1 MAILRAHLRR
11 RGGNARSNLL
21 LLFAF
26 IALAAVALE
35 ALFLPYFAPGLW
47 SGGAAGH
54 AASVPPHAQHAIAAQ
69 QQQRL
74 ASHGAAGG
82 DPWFVKRR
90 IGGERRSRTIR
101 DGAKVRRSL
110 FSSSH
115 TLPSFVAAHTAHT
128 HRLPYLYTIQLLGP
142 IPPAN
147 PHDDATLATLYRDA
161 PLYLP
166 ADKALASTVMDSR
179 ASHAPLT
186 VVFDMDET
194 LFATVA
200 GLGNPRFDEVKR
212 FGALYNPHVGD
223 LWGQGHDHEVLRP
236 HAVEFL
242 VECIRRGYR
251 LMIFT
256 ASRKR
261 WAVDQLEGLVAKRAF
276 ERFVAEDL
284 LPSSPAAVEAR
295 RDDVRV
301 WSEVDERERE
311 RERERICFWFT
322 LIHCILIFLLLYLL
336 FLFLLTRTAPS
347 RRERLDL

>member
-11 RGGNARSNLL
+11 RGGNARSSLL

-115 TLPSFVAAHTAHT
+115 TLPRSWPLTPLTHTAFPTYTPSSSSARFRPQILTTTRRSPPSTGT
-128 HRLPYLYTIQLLGP
+128 HRCTS
-142 IPPAN
+142 PP
-147 PHDDATLATLYRDA
+147 TR
-161 PLYLP
+161 
-166 ADKALASTVMDSR
+166 R
-179 ASHAPLT
+179 SH
-186 VVFDMDET
+186 
-194 LFATVA
+194 
-200 GLGNPRFDEVKR
+200 
-212 FGALYNPHVGD
+212 
-223 LWGQGHDHEVLRP
+223 RP
-236 HAVEFL
+236 
-242 VECIRRGYR
+242 
-251 LMIFT
+251 
-256 ASRKR
+256 
-261 WAVDQLEGLVAKRAF
+261 
-276 ERFVAEDL
+276 
-284 LPSSPAAVEAR
+284 
-295 RDDVRV
+295 
-301 WSEVDERERE
+301 
-311 RERERICFWFT
+311 
-322 LIHCILIFLLLYLL
+322 
-336 FLFLLTRTAPS
+336 
-347 RRERLDL
+347 